1 MSNRFFLLALLNYN
15 SKLNFMKKAIF
26 TILCLFITTLVFS
39 QTKKYEV
46 SAEGNAL
53 MCPFMGPRLT
63 KQLEAIG
70 VVNLTKSPTHVW
82 YFEMNETAVI
92 DRSKL
97 LEIVQKVGY
106 NPSMFHVKIDG
117 NE

>member
-1 MSNRFFLLALLNYN
+1 MAFHSYN
-15 SKLNFMKKAIF
+15 SKLNGMKKVFF

-46 SAEGNAL
+46 TAEGNAL

-63 KQLEAIG
+63 KQLESFGAI
-70 VVNLTKSPTHVW
+70 NLTKSPTHVW
-82 YFEMNETAVI
+82 NFEIAEAAAI
-92 DRSKL
+92 DSSKI

-106 NPSMFHVKIDG
+106 NPTTFRVKIEG